1 MIRTLTLAAALALAS
16 PATAA
21 TTLADALGGFLLPEP
36 TLADGLASFLPAP
49 ASRAM
54 AAPRRDATA
63 AAVDLLDPGT
73 TGLGAPLGFFGLF
86 APADGVTIPLPP
98 TGAVL
103 GLSAPTGRI
112 PEWASVDVGGELTL
126 IAGTDLPA
134 LLGVSGAT
142 EAHVRIGA
150 GGTLLVTLLGDPVG
164 LDVPHPVPLPAAGLL
179 MLAAL
184 GGVVVASRR
193 RVAL

>member
-16 PATAA
+16 PAVAVTV
-21 TTLADALGGFLLPEP
+21 
-36 TLADGLASFLPAP
+36 AP
-49 ASRAM
+49 PS
-54 AAPRRDATA
+54 
-63 AAVDLLDPGT
+63 VSILDPDT
-73 TGLGAPLGFFGLF
+73 TDLGAPLGFYGVF

-103 GLSAPTGRI
+103 GLSAPTGRV
-112 PEWASVDVGGELTL
+112 PEWASVDVGGDLTV

-134 LLGVSGAT
+134 LLGISGAT

-150 GGTLLVTLLGDPVG
+150 GGSLLVTLLGDPVG
-164 LDVPHPVPLPAAGLL
+164 LDVPHPVPLPATGLL

-193 RVAL
+193 RVEAV

>member
-16 PATAA
+16 PA
-21 TTLADALGGFLLPEP
+21 
-36 TLADGLASFLPAP
+36 
-49 ASRAM
+49 
-54 AAPRRDATA
+54 
-63 AAVDLLDPGT
+63 AAVTVAPPSVSILDPT
-73 TGLGAPLGFFGLF
+73 MIDLGAPLAFYGLF
-86 APADGVTIPLPP
+86 AAADGVTVPLPS
-98 TGAVL
+98 GGGIL
-103 GLSAPTGRI
+103 SLSAPTGRV

-150 GGTLLVTLLGDPVG
+150 GGSLLVTLLGDPVG

-193 RVAL
+193 RVEAV